1 MKKHLLTRILSII
14 LAFTILF
21 SDISAFASSDIV
33 EEPAVSQAEE
43 IIEETNTETENN
55 DEEMLESESTLEAD
69 VPIVEEVVTEEQVVE
84 ESQEIIEGK
93 LDDICYFVPETETA
107 ATAIGMYSL
116 ADGQVSLKDSS
127 GEKWI
132 DRLDL
137 SDAAE
142 IRAFYDTLVEASD
155 NDGENDFLI
164 DDVYLGSDYNLEITE
179 VKQTV
184 EVNLS
189 NAADES
195 VVKDAV
201 QAAVSEAAGSVA
213 AKYDPYIIAARD
225 AFDRD
230 HPEVFWL
237 SGETAIGYS
246 LSYGY
251 LPPEETDTSIE
262 AEYTLTLMMV
272 LRGTVNGEAF
282 DIRAT
287 EYQGQEAI
295 KNAIFGVDS
304 ACDMI
309 LDDVSEF
316 NDYEKKRYFNVVL
329 T

>member
-1 MKKHLLTRILSII
+1 MKKHLLIRILSIT

-21 SDISAFASSDIV
+21 SDISAFAASDIV

-55 DEEMLESESTLEAD
+55 DEKILESESVLEETESTESEVD
-69 VPIVEEVVTEEQVVE
+69 VPIVEEIVTEEPVVE
-84 ESQEIIEGK
+84 ESREIVEVE
-93 LDDICYFVPETETA
+93 LDDIYYLVPETETA

-116 ADGQVSLKDSS
+116 SDGQVSLKDSN
-127 GEKWI
+127 EENWI

-137 SDAAE
+137 TDATE

-164 DDVYLGSDYNLEITE
+164 DDAYLGSDYNLEITE
-179 VKQTV
+179 VKQTI

-213 AKYDPYIIAARD
+213 AKYDPYIIAVRD

-230 HPEVFWL
+230 HPEVFGYQVKL
-237 SGETAIGYS
+237 QLAI
-246 LSYGY
+246 
-251 LPPEETDTSIE
+251 
-262 AEYTLTLMMV
+262 V
-272 LRGTVNGEAF
+272 
-282 DIRAT
+282 
-287 EYQGQEAI
+287 
-295 KNAIFGVDS
+295 
-304 ACDMI
+304 
-309 LDDVSEF
+309 
-316 NDYEKKRYFNVVL
+316 
-329 T
+329 